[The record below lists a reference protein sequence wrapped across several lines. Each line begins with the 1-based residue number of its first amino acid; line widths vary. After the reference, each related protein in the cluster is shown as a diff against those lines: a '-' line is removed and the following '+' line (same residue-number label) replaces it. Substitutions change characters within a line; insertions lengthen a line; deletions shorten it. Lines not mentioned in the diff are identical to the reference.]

1 MKNKNQKYKVG
12 DRIFVTYST
21 AIEYSKMKGLEVETV

>member
-21 AIEYSKMKGLEVETV
+21 AGEYAKMNGLEVEKV

>member
-21 AIEYSKMKGLEVETV
+21 AEEYARIKGLVVESV

>member
-21 AIEYSKMKGLEVETV
+21 AIEYANSKGLVVETV

>member
-21 AIEYSKMKGLEVETV
+21 ASEYAKMKGLVVESV

>member
-12 DRIFVTYST
+12 DRIFTTYST
-21 AIEYSKMKGLEVETV
+21 AIEFAKMKGLEVEAV

>member
-1 MKNKNQKYKVG
+1 MKNKKQKYRVG

-21 AIEYSKMKGLEVETV
+21 AIEYAKMKGLEVEKV

>member
-1 MKNKNQKYKVG
+1 MKDKNQKYKVG

-21 AIEYSKMKGLEVETV
+21 AEEYAKMKGLVVETL

>member
-1 MKNKNQKYKVG
+1 MKNKKQKYKVE

-21 AIEYSKMKGLEVETV
+21 AEEYARINGLVVEIV

>member
-1 MKNKNQKYKVG
+1 MKNNNQKYKVG

-21 AIEYSKMKGLEVETV
+21 AFEFAKISGLKVEKV